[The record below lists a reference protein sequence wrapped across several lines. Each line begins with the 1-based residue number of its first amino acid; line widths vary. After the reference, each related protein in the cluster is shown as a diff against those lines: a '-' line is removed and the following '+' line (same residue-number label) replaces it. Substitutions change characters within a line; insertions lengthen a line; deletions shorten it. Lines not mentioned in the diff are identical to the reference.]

1 MSTVFLKILNMSIT
15 ASWLIL
21 AVVLVRLLL
30 KKAPKWIPCL
40 LWGLVAIRLVCP
52 FSFGSIFSLI
62 PSNETIPTNITVQ
75 QEPAI
80 NSGITIVNDVINPVI
95 AESFTPTP
103 TDSVNPLQIIIPVA
117 AIVWISGIVIILAYA
132 LFSYIKLKKTVS
144 VCVPVSKRILSCDE
158 VKAPFILGV
167 FKPVIYVPSSMSGET
182 LDLVIR
188 HEIAH
193 LQRHDHWWKPLG
205 YLLLAVYWFN
215 PLCWIAYILLSRDI
229 EMACDEKVIR
239 DMDKDEMAA
248 YSQALLDC
256 SFPRRRIAACP
267 LAFGEVGVKER
278 VKGVLNYKKP
288 AFWIILIAVIACIVL
303 AVCLMTDPFST
314 KEKSVFD
321 KIEESPVAKMELPDG
336 SAFYVDSE
344 ISLLRTFADLRLFES
359 PLEPADTEE
368 EWIYRIIYNPAERVK
383 GTDEIIVSFH
393 KDYVQINSEYY
404 LPESGVSYSSI
415 LEWARGKYEYFLSN
429 NGDFT
434 IRYELGDT
442 AKDFISTPSRA
453 KTGDTVEIRT
463 QVMFDADIHVY
474 VDGQEIGKTHYD
486 SNYWG
491 YSFIMPDRDV
501 LVTARFYTKGEV
513 WGTETIDLDSL
524 REKYPEYFDLDTFK
538 GLEVYVWQMASD
550 SYSFGVMSGTN
561 REKNLEEL
569 MSLKG
574 ASLEEMR
581 IILSTYDI
589 AQEDVSIIPWQNP
602 ISSYLGEYGII
613 WENEDPASAEKRIKE
628 YVERIRQMLLGNAQD
643 GGYDLPNHIIEI
655 KTTVA
660 YANWTEGEMM
670 QDCLNGDKMLI
681 SSVRHLPVYKL
692 DTKEDLKRFI
702 ENYKDTLTLDQGY
715 GEVPSF
721 NDVTASY
728 DDNFFADH
736 TIVIAYVAAGSG
748 SFRYA
753 IQSVSYGESAFCLDV
768 VQTNN
773 PGTYTDDMAG
783 WFVIA
788 EVLDSD
794 IKGYTEF
801 DAQLVNIRTDV
812 CELYLDVLEDLWNV
826 DSGLNSGIS
835 QIGID
840 LSELSHLTDL
850 EKETVMNEFASNHN
864 LPFIAGTWEELCEQ
878 GYIDR
883 ANLYWEDGLFF
894 SIKTNEDCD
903 SALERTAFDAQKWRS
918 GKGAYFFDQCT
929 AQKNA
934 DGKWSYT
941 VGRAAIS

>member
-1 MSTVFLKILNMSIT
+1 MSTVFIKLLNMSIT
-15 ASWLIL
+15 ASWMIL
-21 AVVLVRLLL
+21 AVILARLLL
-30 KKAPKWIPCL
+30 KKAPKWITCL
-40 LWGLVAIRLVCP
+40 LWGLVAVRLICP
-52 FSFGSIFSLI
+52 FSFESIFSLI
-62 PSNETIPTNITVQ
+62 PSSQTIPSNIALQ

-80 NSGITIVNDVINPVI
+80 NSGITIVNETINPII

-103 TDSVNPLQIIIPVA
+103 SNSANPLQIIIPVA
-117 AIVWISGIVIILAYA
+117 SIIWIVGIVILLAYA
-132 LFSYIKLKKTVS
+132 LISYLRLKKSVS
-144 VCVPVSKRILSCDE
+144 VCVSIKEGILSCDE

-167 FKPVIYVPSSMSGET
+167 FRPIIYVPSSMNGET
-182 LDLVIR
+182 LDYVLR
-188 HEIAH
+188 HESAH
-193 LQRHDHWWKPLG
+193 LQRRDHWWKPLG
-205 YLLLAVYWFN
+205 FLLLSVYWFN
-215 PLCWIAYILLSRDI
+215 PLCWIAYILLCRDI

-239 DMDKDEMAA
+239 DMDKGDMAA

-256 SFPRRRIAACP
+256 SFPRKRIAACP

-278 VKGVLNYKKP
+278 IKGVLNYKKP
-288 AFWIILIAVIACIVL
+288 AFWIILIAIIACVVL
-303 AVCLMTDPFST
+303 AVCLMTDPSSGRKISFGNVQLSWAKALDLRPNEQT
-314 KEKSVFD
+314 TRDLTEDELEELKSRLAVLKIGKRDDDLVGFTPFYSLSVYASQTGQFLIASFD
-321 KIEESPVAKMELPDG
+321 YEGNNIGIMYQNHYYRIHDDSFADYLSKVCAGNIT
-336 SAFYVDSE
+336 VDSPFEAE
-344 ISLLRTFADLRLFES
+344 IDVASLKA
-359 PLEPADTEE
+359 
-368 EWIYRIIYNPAERVK
+368 
-383 GTDEIIVSFH
+383 
-393 KDYVQINSEYY
+393 
-404 LPESGVSYSSI
+404 
-415 LEWARGKYEYFLSN
+415 
-429 NGDFT
+429 
-434 IRYELGDT
+434 
-442 AKDFISTPSRA
+442 
-453 KTGDTVEIRT
+453 
-463 QVMFDADIHVY
+463 
-474 VDGQEIGKTHYD
+474 
-486 SNYWG
+486 
-491 YSFIMPDRDV
+491 
-501 LVTARFYTKGEV
+501 
-513 WGTETIDLDSL
+513 
-524 REKYPEYFDLDTFK
+524 KYPEYFDLDTFK

-561 REKNLEEL
+561 REKTLEEL

-602 ISSYLGEYGII
+602 ISSYLGEYGMI

-628 YVERIRQMLLGNAQD
+628 YVERIRQMLFGNAQD

-748 SFRYA
+748 SVRYA

-773 PGTYTDDMAG
+773 PGTYTDDMVG

-794 IKGYTEF
+794 ITGYTEF

-840 LSELSHLTDL
+840 LSELSHLTEL
-850 EKETVMNEFASNHN
+850 EKETVMHEFASKHN

-878 GYIDR
+878 GYIDKD
-883 ANLYWEDGLFF
+883 NLYWEDGLFF
-894 SIKTNEDCD
+894 SIKTNKDGD
-903 SALERTAFDAQKWRS
+903 SALERTTFDAQKWRS
-918 GKGAYFFDQCT
+918 GLGAYFFDQCT

>member
-1 MSTVFLKILNMSIT
+1 MSTVFIKLLNMSIT
-15 ASWLIL
+15 ASWMIIAVIL
-21 AVVLVRLLL
+21 ARLLL
-30 KKAPKWIPCL
+30 KKAPKWITCL
-40 LWGLVAIRLVCP
+40 LWGLVAVRLICP
-52 FSFGSIFSLI
+52 FSFESIFSLI
-62 PSNETIPTNITVQ
+62 PSSQTIPSNNALQ

-80 NSGITIVNDVINPVI
+80 NSGITIVNETINPI
-95 AESFTPTP
+95 IEESFTPTP
-103 TDSVNPLQIIIPVA
+103 SNSANPLQIIIPVA
-117 AIVWISGIVIILAYA
+117 SIIWIVGIVILLAYA
-132 LFSYIKLKKTVS
+132 LISYLRLKKSVS
-144 VCVPVSKRILSCDE
+144 VCVPVKEGILSCDE

-167 FKPVIYVPSSMSGET
+167 FRPIIYVPSSMNGET
-182 LDLVIR
+182 LDYVLR
-188 HEIAH
+188 HESAH
-193 LQRHDHWWKPLG
+193 LQRRDHWWKPLG
-205 YLLLAVYWFN
+205 FLLLSVYWFN
-215 PLCWIAYILLSRDI
+215 PLCWIAYILLCRDI

-239 DMDKDEMAA
+239 DMDKGDMAA

-256 SFPRRRIAACP
+256 SFPRKRIAACP

-288 AFWIILIAVIACIVL
+288 TFWIILIAIIACVVL
-303 AVCLMTDPFST
+303 VVCLMTDPSSDRKISLGNVQLSWAKALDLRPNGPT
-314 KEKSVFD
+314 TRDLTEDELEELKSRLAVLKIGKRDDDLAGFTPFYSLSVYASQTGQFLIASFD
-321 KIEESPVAKMELPDG
+321 YEGNNIGIMYQNHYYRIHDDG
-336 SAFYVDSE
+336 FADYLSKVCAGNITVDSPFEAE
-344 ISLLRTFADLRLFES
+344 IDVASLKA
-359 PLEPADTEE
+359 
-368 EWIYRIIYNPAERVK
+368 
-383 GTDEIIVSFH
+383 
-393 KDYVQINSEYY
+393 
-404 LPESGVSYSSI
+404 
-415 LEWARGKYEYFLSN
+415 
-429 NGDFT
+429 
-434 IRYELGDT
+434 
-442 AKDFISTPSRA
+442 
-453 KTGDTVEIRT
+453 
-463 QVMFDADIHVY
+463 
-474 VDGQEIGKTHYD
+474 
-486 SNYWG
+486 
-491 YSFIMPDRDV
+491 
-501 LVTARFYTKGEV
+501 
-513 WGTETIDLDSL
+513 
-524 REKYPEYFDLDTFK
+524 KYPEYFDLDTFK

-561 REKNLEEL
+561 REKTLEEL

-589 AQEDVSIIPWQNP
+589 AQEDVFIIPWQNP

-628 YVERIRQMLLGNAQD
+628 YVERIRQMLFGNAQD
-643 GGYDLPNHIIEI
+643 GGYDLPNHITEI

-794 IKGYTEF
+794 ITGYTVF

-812 CELYLDVLEDLWNV
+812 CELYLEVLEDLWNV

-840 LSELSHLTDL
+840 LSELSHLTEL
-850 EKETVMNEFASNHN
+850 EKETVMHEFASRHN

-894 SIKTNEDCD
+894 SIKTNEDGD
-903 SALERTAFDAQKWRS
+903 SALECTAFDAQKWRS